1 VGTSNEKAQVKKRKA
16 RQAYLVTIANGL
28 DRKITGIDR
37 LEAEP
42 NAMCAIGS

>member
-1 VGTSNEKAQVKKRKA
+1 VHEIRDDSQDERVHRS
-16 RQAYLVTIANGL
+16 IANGL